1 MELKNKNNY
10 NTAIIQLLK
19 IQVHKLALAR
29 PAFTAEKN
37 RDKLIEKLESMY
49 IENQQLKQSLD
60 VKDQDFK
67 VKLGKLQ
74 RLNSELVKQLNLKS
88 KNKNDESAISQT
100 PVEGT
105 LLGSHNAAL
114 RLKINGLIDRNKELE
129 QRCTFMYQDVKLD
142 SKSYLRSKN
151 CSLKFKNEIRPR
163 MKQ

>member
-60 VKDQDFK
+60 VKD
-67 VKLGKLQ
+67 
-74 RLNSELVKQLNLKS
+74 
-88 KNKNDESAISQT
+88 
-100 PVEGT
+100 
-105 LLGSHNAAL
+105 
-114 RLKINGLIDRNKELE
+114 
-129 QRCTFMYQDVKLD
+129 
-142 SKSYLRSKN
+142 
-151 CSLKFKNEIRPR
+151 
-163 MKQ
+163 